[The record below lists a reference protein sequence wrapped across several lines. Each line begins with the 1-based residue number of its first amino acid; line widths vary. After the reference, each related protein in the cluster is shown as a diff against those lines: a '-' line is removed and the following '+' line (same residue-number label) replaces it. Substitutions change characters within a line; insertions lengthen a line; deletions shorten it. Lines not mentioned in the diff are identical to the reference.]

1 VAFNATG
8 TSSTPPATANVTVRD
23 NFFDPSSVIVAVGGT
38 VTWTCAGAVA
48 HNVTL
53 PSAAGTSPTQSS
65 GTFSHTFTTA
75 GSVTYQCTI
84 HSGMQA
90 TVVVQ

>member
-1 VAFNATG
+1 M
-8 TSSTPPATANVTVRD
+8 
-23 NFFDPSSVIVAVGGT
+23 
-38 VTWTCAGAVA
+38 A

-53 PSAAGTSPTQSS
+53 PSAAGTSPTQSA
-65 GTFSHTFTTA
+65 GTFSHTFTTP

-84 HSGMQA
+84 HAGMQA